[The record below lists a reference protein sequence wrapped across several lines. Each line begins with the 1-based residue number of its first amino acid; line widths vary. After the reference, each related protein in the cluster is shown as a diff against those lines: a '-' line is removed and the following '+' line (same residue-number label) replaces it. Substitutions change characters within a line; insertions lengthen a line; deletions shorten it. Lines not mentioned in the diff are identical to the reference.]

1 MANGNDPANIPYI
14 IAENG
19 FYYVAY
25 KEKVKVPEVVVSA
38 KGVANGLSEEYN
50 DGWDFGP
57 DTYNPNS
64 TANPPYTETSGIN
77 EASDYV
83 EGLPE
88 GGKVKLTGG
97 LFLIKSTINING
109 TSAGDVPIY
118 LEGSGAGNFGNQTY
132 PDTSIS
138 QGTLL
143 YAADGLNA
151 NMIYVNNAAGGYLKI
166 SDIHFFG
173 NPDNNESPSGSS
185 IAMITFNNGFQSEVS
200 RCVFDNPP
208 KNGYAIFTT
217 DGNGLSFLNINKS
230 LFQNAMAGII
240 AQDSGMIYLNPLSSS
255 NQTSGAGPYIIEDNY
270 FYNTAGT
277 HIQSF
282 APNTII
288 RGNFFEEYINGISTD
303 AINAQVLGNV
313 FLSNNSSSSAYQ
325 LSIEGYNAQVHGNF
339 FLYAGYQNIIVN
351 GGSAEISENMFDGT
365 SGDSSSTATTTYALN
380 ITAGLANVSKGGIVF
395 RNNAFIGPYLSS
407 FPFTYVSD
415 TGLVIKDNY
424 VMSGANIVLAPTLS
438 ANPPVS
444 ATVYQ
449 NTNPYDIEIDLPVYA
464 TTAGTAG
471 YVTIAKGATDTP
483 TAIGN
488 QYVSGDTSDTSEQII
503 RLRVP
508 ANWYYEFTASGVTF
522 GTASVFAD

>member
-1 MANGNDPANIPYI
+1 MTVIVQQPTDINGNPQPMVYDSDTKKVIVDSNGFIVSGGQKLVNVPSKADYVSTPKTQTAGIQEAYNYISKSPKGGKLKIRDGLYI
-14 IAENG
+14 INA
-19 FYYVAY
+19 
-25 KEKVKVPEVVVSA
+25 
-38 KGVANGLSEEYN
+38 
-50 DGWDFGP
+50 
-57 DTYNPNS
+57 
-64 TANPPYTETSGIN
+64 
-77 EASDYV
+77 
-83 EGLPE
+83 
-88 GGKVKLTGG
+88 
-97 LFLIKSTINING
+97 TINIDA
-109 TSAGDVPIY
+109 TSAGDIPIY
-118 LEGSGAGNFGNQTY
+118 IEGSGAGNFGNQTY

-208 KNGYAIFTT
+208 KGGYAIFTT
-217 DGNGLSFLNINKS
+217 DGMNLSFLNINKC
-230 LFQNAMAGII
+230 LFQNAMAGIT

-255 NQTSGAGPYIIEDNY
+255 NQTSGAGPYIIMNNY
-270 FYNTAGT
+270 FYNTAAT
-277 HIQSF
+277 HIQAS

-288 RGNFFEEYINGISTD
+288 RNNFFEEYINGVNVG

-325 LSIEGYNAQVHGNF
+325 LSIAGYNAQVHGNF

-351 GGSAEISENMFDGT
+351 GGNAEISENVFDGT
-365 SGDSSSTATTTYALN
+365 AGDSSSTATTTYALN
-380 ITAGLANVSKGGIVF
+380 ITAGLTNVSKGGIVF

-407 FPFTYVSD
+407 FPFNYVSD
-415 TGLVIKDNY
+415 TGLVIQDNY
-424 VMSGANIVLAPTLS
+424 VMEGANIVLAPTLS
-438 ANPPVS
+438 TNPPVS

-449 NTNPYDIEIDLPVYA
+449 NTNPYAIEIDLPVYA

-471 YVTIAKGATDTP
+471 YVTIAKGATSTP
-483 TAIGN
+483 SAIGN
-488 QYVSGDTSDTSEQII
+488 QYVSGDTSNTSEQII